1 MVLSLMWESCSAN
14 APKCPPSWRDSDSG
28 SVEGGTLKQKTVK
41 ARGEGVE
48 YPALTGKVIRQVRFV
63 NDEDYTA
70 LTIEFDDS
78 TLVSFRF
85 KANIAFSIDP
95 EREALRAVIHEC
107 EAFIN
112 WAGWSR
118 PAERSER
125 SITQMMGII
134 RGVALEGLR

>member
-1 MVLSLMWESCSAN
+1 MTSEICSAN
-14 APKCPPSWRDSDSG
+14 ARKRPPSLRDSDSC

-48 YPALTGKVIRQVRFV
+48 YPALIGKVIRQVRFV

-85 KANIAFSIDP
+85 KASIAFSIDP
-95 EREALRAVIHEC
+95 ELSTVKGGNIVR
-107 EAFIN
+107 
-112 WAGWSR
+112 WR
-118 PAERSER
+118 PLKTRPVMR
-125 SITQMMGII
+125 
-134 RGVALEGLR
+134 RVARK

>member
-1 MVLSLMWESCSAN
+1 M
-14 APKCPPSWRDSDSG
+14 
-28 SVEGGTLKQKTVK
+28 KQKTVK

-85 KANIAFSIDP
+85 KASIAFSIDP
-95 EREALRAVIHEC
+95 EISTVKGGNIVKWRELKT
-107 EAFIN
+107 
-112 WAGWSR
+112 R
-118 PAERSER
+118 PVMR
-125 SITQMMGII
+125 Q
-134 RGVALEGLR
+134 VARR

>member
-1 MVLSLMWESCSAN
+1 MTSEIGSAN
-14 APKCPPSWRDSDSG
+14 ARKGPPSLRDSDSG

-85 KANIAFSIDP
+85 KASIAFSIDP
-95 EREALRAVIHEC
+95 ELSTVKGGNIVRWRELKT
-107 EAFIN
+107 
-112 WAGWSR
+112 R
-118 PAERSER
+118 PVMRR
-125 SITQMMGII
+125 
-134 RGVALEGLR
+134 VARR

>member
-1 MVLSLMWESCSAN
+1 MGLSLMWESYSVSAR
-14 APKCPPSWRDSDSG
+14 KHLPSWRDSDSG

-48 YPALTGKVIRQVRFV
+48 YPALAGKVIRQVRFV

-85 KANIAFSIDP
+85 KASIAFSIDP
-95 EREALRAVIHEC
+95 ELSTVRGGNIVKWRELKT
-107 EAFIN
+107 
-112 WAGWSR
+112 R
-118 PAERSER
+118 PAMSR
-125 SITQMMGII
+125 
-134 RGVALEGLR
+134 VARR

>member
-1 MVLSLMWESCSAN
+1 MGLSLMWESCSAS
-14 APKCPPSWRDSDSG
+14 ARKCLPSWRDSDSG

-95 EREALRAVIHEC
+95 ELSTVKDGNIVKWRELKT
-107 EAFIN
+107 
-112 WAGWSR
+112 R
-118 PAERSER
+118 PIMRR
-125 SITQMMGII
+125 
-134 RGVALEGLR
+134 VARR